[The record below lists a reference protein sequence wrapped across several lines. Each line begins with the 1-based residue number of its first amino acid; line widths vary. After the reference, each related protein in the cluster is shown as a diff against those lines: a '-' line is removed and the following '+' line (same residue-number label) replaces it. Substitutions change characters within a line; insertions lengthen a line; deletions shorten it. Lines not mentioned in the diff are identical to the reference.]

1 MDTQTLKN
9 APAQVLNKDG
19 NGVSQ
24 SLILQTENETK
35 QQLSKNEAF
44 QALERELTGIRFDED
59 AMRAQLEALNV
70 TLTAQGLPVIEVDD
84 TITTAKAK
92 AAEEKTKEL
101 DKLSVAEM
109 WTKIQGS
116 TTYKEN
122 KKYFPSFIDAEK
134 VMRNGKLVI
143 YKGSQSIDKDNNKR
157 YTETVVKRQTITGKT
172 IEKVFFFALVDF
184 TFLNFVSAVR
194 YYSTFDDGMKSL
206 NREAKETDANFWKAV
221 EAVRSLRDSGMP
233 LDDIFGKIKERI

>member
-44 QALERELTGIRFDED
+44 QALERELTGIRFDEN

-70 TLTAQGLPVIEVDD
+70 TLAAQGLPSIEVED

-101 DKLSVAEM
+101 DKLSVLDM
-109 WTKIQGS
+109 WMKIQGS
-116 TTYKEN
+116 TTYQAN
-122 KKYFPSFIDAEK
+122 KDFFPASVDAEMM
-134 VMRNGKLVI
+134 MRNGKLVI
-143 YKGSQSIDKDNNKR
+143 YKGSQSKDKEGNNR
-157 YTETVVKRQTITGKT
+157 YTEETITQKSVTGQSISRT
-172 IEKVFFFALVDF
+172 VFFALVDF
-184 TFLNFVSAVR
+184 SFLNFVSAVR
-194 YYSTFDDGMKSL
+194 YYSTFEDAKNSL
-206 NREAKETDANFWKAV
+206 RREVRALDKPYYNLLD
-221 EAVRSLRDSGMP
+221 AVRELKAAGMS
-233 LDDIFGKIKERI
+233 IESIKNLF